1 MKSAS
6 LTKLRVILTVILTYG
21 LPLEAPEKPVLD
33 RVLH

>member
-6 LTKLRVILTVILTYG
+6 LTKLGVILTYG
-21 LPLEAPEKPVLD
+21 LPLEKSEKPVLD